1 MVALP
6 KMAKAASSRQLR
18 NAFKGHLKETEGHI
32 DRLEAICEDMSL
44 SPSGNDSEAVAGLIR
59 QGEELIEEGAEPEVL
74 DASLIAAAQKIEHY
88 EIEGYGTVR
97 TYAEL
102 LGKGEIAKTLQ
113 LTLKEEKAA
122 DRKLSVIA
130 DAINIKAQQRKIS
143 RRADWDREGVDIGE
157 FVLGIG
163 LGTAA
168 GLLLAPMSGRQLRQR
183 ATNAAQQARKR
194 VSNTTASIKSG
205 GLTESSQAGD

>member
-1 MVALP
+1 MEEE
-6 KMAKAASSRQLR
+6 AK
-18 NAFKGHLKETEGHI
+18 
-32 DRLEAICEDMSL
+32 
-44 SPSGNDSEAVAGLIR
+44 
-59 QGEELIEEGAEPEVL
+59 PEVL
-74 DASLIAAAQKIEHY
+74 DAGLIAAAQKVEHY
-88 EIEGYGTVR
+88 EIAGYGTVR

-102 LGKGEIAKTLQ
+102 LGQGEIAKTLQ

-143 RRADWDREGVDIGE
+143 RGADWDRGGVDVGK

-168 GLLLAPMSGRQLRQR
+168 GLLLAPMRGRELRQR
-183 ATNAAQQARKR
+183 ATNAAQQAREK
-194 VSNTTASIKSG
+194 VSNTVPQSNPAAQQNPASG
-205 GLTESSQAGD
+205 